1 MRRNLKSEFVVK
13 TLETLHA
20 RIAERFPGAGLAEV
34 ATDLVDTARST
45 AQRARAIGRP
55 YLFLRG
61 LIAAFVLA
69 AVGLLAWT
77 GARVDWQGALG
88 SDLLALIEAL
98 ESVVN
103 LVILLAAGVWFFMTL
118 EQRFKRG
125 RVLEDLHELRGFAHV
140 VDMHQLTK
148 DPTTI
153 LSQGP
158 RTSSSPKREMS
169 RFQLT
174 RYLEYCAELLALIGK
189 LAALYAE
196 RTPDTEVLGAVN
208 DVEDLCTSLG
218 RKIWQKITI
227 LSALEDE
234 EINRPS
240 PAGEPGPSESSPP
253 PASSAPA

>member
-1 MRRNLKSEFVVK
+1 MRRNLKAEHVVR
-13 TLETLHA
+13 TLETLQA
-20 RIAERFPGAGLAEV
+20 RISERFPGAGLAAV
-34 ATDLVDTARST
+34 AEDLVETARTT
-45 AQRARAIGRP
+45 AQRARSIGRP
-55 YLFLRG
+55 YLLLRS
-61 LIAAFVLA
+61 LIGALGLA
-69 AVGLLAWT
+69 AIALLGWA

-103 LVILLAAGVWFFMTL
+103 LVILLAAGVWFLMTL
-118 EQRFKRG
+118 EQRLKRG

-153 LSQGP
+153 LSRGS
-158 RTSSSPKREMS
+158 RTTSSPRREMS

-174 RYLEYCAELLALIGK
+174 RYLEYCAEMLSLIGK

-234 EINRPS
+234 EINALP
-240 PAGEPGPSESSPP
+240 PEGEPSPP
-253 PASSAPA
+253 PAASAPA

>member
-1 MRRNLKSEFVVK
+1 MRRNLKAEFVVK
-13 TLETLHA
+13 TLATLHA
-20 RIAERFPGAGLAEV
+20 RIAERFPASGLADV
-34 ATDLVDTARST
+34 AGDLVETAQTTAERARS
-45 AQRARAIGRP
+45 ISRP
-55 YLFLRG
+55 YLLLRA
-61 LIAAFVLA
+61 LTFALFAAGVA
-69 AVGLLAWT
+69 LLAWA
-77 GARVDWQGALG
+77 GSRVDWQGALG
-88 SDLLALIEAL
+88 ADLLALIEAL

-103 LVILLAAGVWFFMTL
+103 LVILLAAGVWFLMTL
-118 EQRFKRG
+118 EQRLKRG

-153 LSQGP
+153 LSKGQ
-158 RTSSSPKREMS
+158 RTTSSPRREMS

-174 RYLEYCAELLALIGK
+174 RYLEYCAEMLSLIGK

-234 EINRPS
+234 EINAP
-240 PAGEPGPSESSPP
+240 ESAPTP
-253 PASSAPA
+253 PAADVSRET